1 MRLVTKNLKFM
12 SLTRMTMLMFFLCAA
27 VSFAQTKDTAEN
39 DLKGNTGKRVKLD
52 GVASVIGKNI
62 VLDSEVEAFKKQLE
76 QQSEGKVEKSN
87 CEMLEQIMDRKLL
100 AHHAVIDSVVVSDAE
115 VNSRVERKIAYFMQ
129 QLGSEE
135 RTYKFYGFDNM
146 SDLRKEFV
154 QIEKEAT
161 LIERMQQQLTEKVDV
176 TPEEVRNYYKSLE
189 DKGNLPDFGAE
200 VELAQ
205 IVLYATPSQDEVDR
219 ITSQLQQIKKDVQNG
234 DSFTMKAI
242 LYSEDPGVTDNKG
255 AYTITRESGFVKEF
269 KEAAFSLDE
278 GEISE
283 PFKSDF
289 GYHIL
294 MVEKIKG
301 KQRDTRH
308 LLIQPKISQDELDVV
323 KDTLD
328 VIRKKILT
336 YKMTFEEAVQNYSED
351 KDTRNNKG
359 LIVNPQTSDTRF
371 DLTRMDPALYARIS
385 TLKEGEISDVFYDET
400 REGEKMYKII
410 LVKKKTPAHKA
421 NLTEDYVKI
430 QDLALLKKK
439 EETIDKWAKEK
450 IEDTYIKINNE
461 YKKCT
466 FKNNWSKN

>member
-1 MRLVTKNLKFM
+1 MKTSKYVMLL
-12 SLTRMTMLMFFLCAA
+12 MLMISM
-27 VSFAQTKDTAEN
+27 VSFAQDTIKSDSAKTVVQS
-39 DLKGNTGKRVKLD
+39 LKRIKLD
-52 GVASVIGKNI
+52 GVASVVGKNI
-62 VLDSEVEAFKKQLE
+62 VLDSEVEAYKKQLE
-76 QQSEGKVEKSN
+76 QQSEGKVEITN

-100 AHHAVIDSVVVSDAE
+100 AHHAVIDSIVVSDAE
-115 VNSRVERKIAYFMQ
+115 VNTRVERKIAYFMQ

-135 RTYKFYGFDNM
+135 RMYKFYGFDNM
-146 SDLRKEFV
+146 SELRKEFV
-154 QIEKEAT
+154 EVEKEAT
-161 LIERMQQQLTEKVDV
+161 LIEKMQQQLTEKVDV
-176 TPEEVRNYYKSLE
+176 TPEEVRGYYKSLE
-189 DKGNLPDFGAE
+189 VKDNLPDFGAE

-205 IVLYATPSQDEVDR
+205 IVLYANPSQDEVDR
-219 ITSQLQQIKKDVQNG
+219 VVNQLKQIKKDVEGG

-294 MVEKIKG
+294 TVEKVKG
-301 KQRDTRH
+301 RQRDTRH
-308 LLIQPKISQDELDVV
+308 LLLQPKITDQELQRV
-323 KDTLD
+323 KDTLTEL
-328 VIRKKILT
+328 RKNILT
-336 YKMTFEEAVQNYSED
+336 FKMTFEDAVKNYSED
-351 KDTRNNKG
+351 KDTKSNKG
-359 LIVNPQTSDTRF
+359 LIVNPQTSDTKF

-385 TLKEGEISDVFYDET
+385 MLKEGEISEVFYDET

-410 LVKKKTPAHKA
+410 LIKRKTPAHKA
-421 NLTEDYVKI
+421 NLSEDYVKI

-450 IEDTYIKINNE
+450 LGDTYIKINNE

-466 FKNNWSKN
+466 FKNNWAKTNP

>member
-1 MRLVTKNLKFM
+1 MKTSKIL
-12 SLTRMTMLMFFLCAA
+12 MLLAIMITAG
-27 VSFAQTKDTAEN
+27 SFAQDTIEN
-39 DLKGNTGKRVKLD
+39 DSTKAVVQTIKRVKLD
-52 GVASVIGKNI
+52 GVAAVIGKNI

-76 QQSEGKVEKSN
+76 QQSEGKVEISN

-115 VNSRVERKIAYFMQ
+115 VNTRVERKIAYFMQ

-135 RTYKFYGFDNM
+135 RTYQYYGFDNM
-146 SDLRKEFV
+146 SEMRNEFV
-154 QIEKEAT
+154 QVEKEAV
-161 LIERMQQQLTEKVDV
+161 LIEKMQQKLTEKVDV
-176 TPEEVRNYYKSLE
+176 TPEDVRSYYNSLE
-189 DKGNLPDFGAE
+189 EKDNLPDFGAE

-205 IVLYATPSQDEVDR
+205 IVLYAYPSQDEVDR
-219 ITSQLQQIKKDVQNG
+219 IVNQLNQIKKDIENG

-294 MVEKIKG
+294 AVEKIKG

-308 LLIQPKISQDELDVV
+308 LLMQPKISDAELEIV
-323 KDTLD
+323 KDTLTKL
-328 VIRKKILT
+328 RKDILT
-336 YKMTFEEAVQNYSED
+336 LKMTFEEAVKKYSHD
-351 KDTRNNKG
+351 KDTKNNKG
-359 LIVNPQTSDTRF
+359 LLVNPQTSDTKF

-410 LVKKKTPAHKA
+410 YVKKKTPAHKA
-421 NLTEDYVKI
+421 NLIEDYVKI

-450 IEDTYIKINNE
+450 IGDTYVKINND
-461 YKKCT
+461 YRQCS
-466 FKNNWSKN
+466 FKNNWTKN